1 MTEEQLKTNIAALE
15 LLVNETA
22 DKSTDFKAQ
31 LEKAKKDLVDLN
43 KPELTGAQ
51 LDEIQ
56 CAVESGVENF
66 DFSNN
71 DNYSIDYGIDYDGKV
86 YCESL
91 ELTDTY
97 ELVEMIVSKVHNLFK
112 EKLDTTEA
120 DNHTGITGIPNGDT
134 MSDTE

>member
-1 MTEEQLKTNIAALE
+1 MTKEQLETNIAALE

-22 DKSTDFKAQ
+22 DKSTDFKVQ

-43 KPELTGAQ
+43 KPELTSAQ

-56 CAVESGVENF
+56 CAVESSVENF

-86 YCESL
+86 HCESL

-112 EKLDTTEA
+112 EVPTNEEGEA
-120 DNHTGITGIPNGDT
+120 DN
-134 MSDTE
+134 S

>member
-22 DKSTDFKAQ
+22 EKSTDFKDQ
-31 LEKAKKDLVDLN
+31 LEKTKKDLVDLN
-43 KPELTGAQ
+43 KPELTSAQ

-66 DFSNN
+66 DFGDT
-71 DNYSIDYGIDYDGKV
+71 DNYNIEYGIEYDGRV
-86 YCESL
+86 HCESL

-112 EKLDTTEA
+112 EVPTNEEGEA
-120 DNHTGITGIPNGDT
+120 DN
-134 MSDTE
+134 S

>member
-1 MTEEQLKTNIAALE
+1 MTKEQLEVNIAALE

-112 EKLDTTEA
+112 EVPTNEEGEA
-120 DNHTGITGIPNGDT
+120 DN
-134 MSDTE
+134 S